1 MEKGANGSLG
11 STPPAWLRWPGLR
24 QGWIVIPLERNHL
37 SAPVVVAQDRAEIGP
52 LLRQAMGPPLAH
64 AHAMAVALT
73 LHQQLKTLFWPSPPQ
88 ATQKA
93 RPRGDE
99 GCWRATC

>member
-11 STPPAWLRWPGLR
+11 STPPAWLRWTGLR
-24 QGWIVIPLERNHL
+24 QGWIVIRLERNHL
-37 SAPVVVAQDRAEIGP
+37 NAPVVVAQDRPEIGP

-73 LHQQLKTLFWPSPPQ
+73 LHQQLKALVRLPPPQ
-88 ATQKA
+88 ASQKSW
-93 RPRGDE
+93 PQGDK
-99 GCWRATC
+99 GC

>member
-24 QGWIVIPLERNHL
+24 QGWIVIRLERNHL
-37 SAPVVVAQDRAEIGP
+37 NAPVVVAQDRAEIGP

-73 LHQQLKTLFWPSPPQ
+73 LHQQLEALVRLPPPQ
-88 ATQKA
+88 ASQKSW
-93 RPRGDE
+93 PRGNK
-99 GCWRATC
+99 GH